1 MIVGHFEGRVKA
13 EEDHVRISPHQSKS
27 LSQRVV
33 GSYLR
38 TSAEKATRE

>member
-1 MIVGHFEGRVKA
+1 MIVGHFEGSVKA
-13 EEDHVRISPHQSKS
+13 EEDHLHISPHQSKS

-33 GSYLR
+33 ESHLR